1 MTFKSALEIDCGLR
15 YMYDS
20 LCIMS
25 SCGRKMLL
33 SSDMMTTKSDI
44 EAYYGRLNDI
54 YKHDCSKIAH
64 KLMYLKDIHNT
75 LSRLSDG
82 STLDDIELFEV
93 KHLAILS
100 SQIRNM
106 LTEQN
111 IAAIT
116 LTQLDKVVEILD
128 PDKLNIPS
136 FYIYDSYNEAL
147 REVRKQMKAIQA
159 QGDDIAEDKRQEL
172 AMLLQRHADLEL
184 QVREQL
190 SQQLLAYVAPLTDT
204 LDNLS
209 CLDILIAKAEQIRQM
224 NLCIPRIEE
233 EEYTL
238 YNNMFHP
245 QVKAHLAEQG
255 KAFMPVDIT
264 YEHTPVTIIGANM
277 GGKSVVLK
285 SLALNQLLAQYG
297 FGVAADHC
305 NINPVEEIALCIGD
319 EQSIVKGVSSFA
331 GEILAIDA
339 VIKKIRAGRKL
350 LALIDE
356 PARTTNPVEGTA
368 LVEGLLE
375 VIDHCNGAFILT
387 THYNIENSDVKRYR
401 VKGLNNGQMDY
412 TLEETHCGDV
422 PHEAIAIA
430 ESLGIDSQWIE
441 YTKKNLNN

>member
-116 LTQLDKVVEILD
+116 LPQLDKVVEILD

-172 AMLLQRHADLEL
+172 AMLLQQHADLEL

-233 EEYTL
+233 EKYTL

>member
-33 SSDMMTTKSDI
+33 SSDMMTTMSDI

-116 LTQLDKVVEILD
+116 LPQIDKVVEILD

-172 AMLLQRHADLEL
+172 AMLLQQHADLEL

-387 THYNIENSDVKRYR
+387 THYNIENNNVKRYR

>member
-1 MTFKSALEIDCGLR
+1 
-15 YMYDS
+15 
-20 LCIMS
+20 
-25 SCGRKMLL
+25 
-33 SSDMMTTKSDI
+33 
-44 EAYYGRLNDI
+44 
-54 YKHDCSKIAH
+54 
-64 KLMYLKDIHNT
+64 
-75 LSRLSDG
+75 
-82 STLDDIELFEV
+82 
-93 KHLAILS
+93 
-100 SQIRNM
+100 
-106 LTEQN
+106 
-111 IAAIT
+111 
-116 LTQLDKVVEILD
+116 
-128 PDKLNIPS
+128 
-136 FYIYDSYNEAL
+136 
-147 REVRKQMKAIQA
+147 
-159 QGDDIAEDKRQEL
+159 
-172 AMLLQRHADLEL
+172 
-184 QVREQL
+184 
-190 SQQLLAYVAPLTDT
+190 
-204 LDNLS
+204 
-209 CLDILIAKAEQIRQM
+209 
-224 NLCIPRIEE
+224 
-233 EEYTL
+233 
-238 YNNMFHP
+238 MFHP

-305 NINPVEEIALCIGD
+305 NINPVEEISLCIGD

-375 VIDHCNGAFILT
+375 VIDQCNGAFILT

>member
-116 LTQLDKVVEILD
+116 LPQLDKVVEILD

>member
-116 LTQLDKVVEILD
+116 LPQLDKVVEILD

-172 AMLLQRHADLEL
+172 AMLLQQHADLEL

-430 ESLGIDSQWIE
+430 ESLGIDSEWIE

>member
-111 IAAIT
+111 IEAIT
-116 LTQLDKVVEILD
+116 LPQLDKVVEILD

-172 AMLLQRHADLEL
+172 AMLLQQHADLEL

-233 EEYTL
+233 EKYTL

>member
-33 SSDMMTTKSDI
+33 SSDMMSTKSDI

-100 SQIRNM
+100 SQIRDM

-111 IAAIT
+111 ITAIT
-116 LTQLDKVVEILD
+116 LSQLDKVVEILD

-159 QGDDIAEDKRQEL
+159 QGDDITEDKRQEL
-172 AMLLQRHADLEL
+172 AMLLQQHADLEL

-401 VKGLNNGQMDY
+401 VRGLNNGQMDY

>member
-116 LTQLDKVVEILD
+116 LPQLDKVVEILD

-387 THYNIENSDVKRYR
+387 THYNIENNDVKRYR

>member
-111 IAAIT
+111 IEAIT
-116 LTQLDKVVEILD
+116 LPQLDKVVEILD

-233 EEYTL
+233 EKYTL

>member
-111 IAAIT
+111 IEAIT
-116 LTQLDKVVEILD
+116 LPQLDKVVEILD

-172 AMLLQRHADLEL
+172 AMLLQQHADLEL

-233 EEYTL
+233 EKYTL

-305 NINPVEEIALCIGD
+305 NINPVEEISLCIGD

-375 VIDHCNGAFILT
+375 VIGHCNGAFILT

>member
-116 LTQLDKVVEILD
+116 LPQLDKVVEILD

-172 AMLLQRHADLEL
+172 AMLLQQHADLEL

-233 EEYTL
+233 EKYTL

-401 VKGLNNGQMDY
+401 VRGLNNGQMDY

>member
-25 SCGRKMLL
+25 SCCRKMLL
-33 SSDMMTTKSDI
+33 SSDVMTTKSDI

-116 LTQLDKVVEILD
+116 LPQLDKVVEILD

-172 AMLLQRHADLEL
+172 AMLLQQHADLEL

-233 EEYTL
+233 EKYTL

>member
-116 LTQLDKVVEILD
+116 LPQLDKVVEILD

-172 AMLLQRHADLEL
+172 AMLLQQHADLEL

-350 LALIDE
+350 LTLIDE

>member
-116 LTQLDKVVEILD
+116 LPQLDKVVEILD

-297 FGVAADHC
+297 FGVAADHS

-401 VKGLNNGQMDY
+401 VRGLNNGQMDY

>member
-116 LTQLDKVVEILD
+116 LPQLDKVVEILD

-172 AMLLQRHADLEL
+172 AMLLQQHADLEL

-387 THYNIENSDVKRYR
+387 THYNIENNDVKRYR
-401 VKGLNNGQMDY
+401 VRGLNNGQMDY

>member
-116 LTQLDKVVEILD
+116 LPQLDKVVEILD

-172 AMLLQRHADLEL
+172 AMLLQQHADLEL

-401 VKGLNNGQMDY
+401 VRGLNNGQMDY

>member
-33 SSDMMTTKSDI
+33 SSDMMSTKSDI

-116 LTQLDKVVEILD
+116 LPQLDKVVEILD

-190 SQQLLAYVAPLTDT
+190 SQQLLAYVAPLIDT

>member
-116 LTQLDKVVEILD
+116 LPQLDKVVEILD

-159 QGDDIAEDKRQEL
+159 QGDDITEDKRQEL

-233 EEYTL
+233 EKYTL

>member
-116 LTQLDKVVEILD
+116 LPQLDKVVEILD

-172 AMLLQRHADLEL
+172 AMLLQQHADLEL

-264 YEHTPVTIIGANM
+264 YAHTPVTIIGANM

>member
-116 LTQLDKVVEILD
+116 LPQLDKVVEILD

-172 AMLLQRHADLEL
+172 AMLLQQHADLEL

-190 SQQLLAYVAPLTDT
+190 SQQLLAYVAQLPDT

-233 EEYTL
+233 EKYTL

-401 VKGLNNGQMDY
+401 VRGLNNGQMDY

>member
-111 IAAIT
+111 IEAIT
-116 LTQLDKVVEILD
+116 LPQLDKVVEILD

-172 AMLLQRHADLEL
+172 AMLLQQHADLEL

-233 EEYTL
+233 EKYTL

-387 THYNIENSDVKRYR
+387 THYNIENNDVKRYR

>member
-116 LTQLDKVVEILD
+116 LPQLDKVVEILD

-387 THYNIENSDVKRYR
+387 THYNIENNDVRRYR

>member
-116 LTQLDKVVEILD
+116 LPQLDKVVEILD

-172 AMLLQRHADLEL
+172 AMLLQQHADLEL

-190 SQQLLAYVAPLTDT
+190 SQQLLAYVAPLTNT